1 MNKKIIVDTSG
12 SMNEE
17 GKSSVI
23 KSILFAVERFI
34 ADSESDDEYEVILLN
49 EDAEIYAPENPVKF
63 KGSINDSKLKDLL
76 AASNTN
82 IMFITDGNLSS
93 KVIEKLDKCES
104 VIRCVLLV
112 GADANKAKLRK
123 IVEADSIYE
132 TTDLI
137 TCLLK
142 L

>member
-1 MNKKIIVDTSG
+1 MNKKIIIDTSG

-23 KSILFAVERFI
+23 KSILFVVERFI
-34 ADSESDDEYEVILLN
+34 ADSESDDKYEVVLLN
-49 EDAEIYAPENPVKF
+49 EEAEIYTLGNLVKF
-63 KGSINDSKLKDLL
+63 KGSINNSKLRELL
-76 AASNTN
+76 AANNTN
-82 IMFITDGNLSS
+82 IMLVTDGNLSS
-93 KVIEKLDKCES
+93 EVINILDKGES
-104 VIRCVLLV
+104 LIRCVLLV
-112 GADANKAKLRK
+112 GADANKAKLKK
-123 IVEADSIYE
+123 IVGADSIYE